1 MSNLLR
7 RMAPAVFVG
16 TAAVLVVSNASN
28 GAPVA
33 ADATS
38 APTDATATPQ
48 QRGDGFRLFG
58 GDDDHEREWFGHD
71 EDDDHEDDEYEDDE
85 YEDDGYAPPV
95 QPQPAPAPNSAGSTT
110 GGTVSGGQGTGTC
123 TAAEVTGP
131 VARTEWGPVQVAAK
145 VQNGRVCSVR
155 TIQYPDGDRKSVSI
169 NARALPAIEQQVLAV
184 GDASFDGVSGAT
196 VTTEG
201 YRDSLQA
208 ILDQAR

>member
-16 TAAVLVVSNASN
+16 TAAVLVVSNASS

-33 ADATS
+33 ADATTTT
-38 APTDATATPQ
+38 PTDAAQAPQ
-48 QRGDGFRLFG
+48 QRDGFRLFG
-58 GDDDHEREWFGHD
+58 DDDDDHHDDDWFGHD
-71 EDDDHEDDEYEDDE
+71 DQDDEYEDDE
-85 YEDDGYAPPV
+85 YTPPV
-95 QPQPAPAPNSAGSTT
+95 QTQPAPAPAPNTGTGSTT
-110 GGTVSGGQGTGTC
+110 GGTASQGTGTC
-123 TAAEVTGP
+123 TATEVTGP
-131 VARTEWGPVQVAAK
+131 VVRTEWGPVQVAAK
-145 VQNGRVCSVR
+145 VQNGQVCAVR

-169 NARALPAIEQQVLAV
+169 NARALPVIEQQVLAA

>member
-16 TAAVLVVSNASN
+16 TAAVLVVSNASS

-33 ADATS
+33 ADATTTT
-38 APTDATATPQ
+38 PTDAAQAPQ
-48 QRGDGFRLFG
+48 QRDGFRLFG
-58 GDDDHEREWFGHD
+58 DDDDDHHDDDWFGHD
-71 EDDDHEDDEYEDDE
+71 DHDDEYEDDE
-85 YEDDGYAPPV
+85 YTPPV
-95 QPQPAPAPNSAGSTT
+95 QTQPAPAPNTGTGSTT
-110 GGTVSGGQGTGTC
+110 GGTASQGTGTC
-123 TAAEVTGP
+123 TATEVTGP
-131 VARTEWGPVQVAAK
+131 VVRTEWGPVQVAAK
-145 VQNGRVCSVR
+145 VQNGQVCAVR

-169 NARALPAIEQQVLAV
+169 NARALPAIEQQVLAA

>member
-16 TAAVLVVSNASN
+16 TAAVLVVSNASS

-33 ADATS
+33 ADATTTT
-38 APTDATATPQ
+38 PTDAAPAPQ
-48 QRGDGFRLFG
+48 QRDGFRLFG
-58 GDDDHEREWFGHD
+58 DDDDDHHEDDWFGHD
-71 EDDDHEDDEYEDDE
+71 DHDDEYEDDE
-85 YEDDGYAPPV
+85 YTPPV
-95 QPQPAPAPNSAGSTT
+95 QTQPAPAPNTGTGSTT
-110 GGTVSGGQGTGTC
+110 GGTASQGTGTC
-123 TAAEVTGP
+123 TATEVTGP
-131 VARTEWGPVQVAAK
+131 VVRTEWGPVQVAAK
-145 VQNGRVCSVR
+145 VQNGQVCAVR

-169 NARALPAIEQQVLAV
+169 NARALPVIEQQVLAA

>member
-7 RMAPAVFVG
+7 RIAPAVFVG
-16 TAAVLVVSNASN
+16 TAAVLVVSNASS

-33 ADATS
+33 
-38 APTDATATPQ
+38 TDATNTPTDSTTASQ
-48 QRGDGFRLFG
+48 QRGEGFRLFG
-58 GDDDHEREWFGHD
+58 DDDDHEREWFGHD
-71 EDDDHEDDEYEDDE
+71 DDDDE
-85 YEDDGYAPPV
+85 YAPPV
-95 QPQPAPAPNSAGSTT
+95 QAQPAPAPNTSGGTT
-110 GGTVSGGQGTGTC
+110 GGGAEAQGAGTC

-131 VARTEWGPVQVAAK
+131 VVRTEWGPVQVAAK
-145 VQNGRVCSVR
+145 VQGGQVCAVR
-155 TIQYPDGDRKSVSI
+155 TIQFPDGDRKSVSI
-169 NARALPAIEQQVLAV
+169 NARALPMIEQQVVAA

>member
-16 TAAVLVVSNASN
+16 TAAVLVVSNASS

-33 ADATS
+33 ADAT
-38 APTDATATPQ
+38 ATTPTNAAQ
-48 QRGDGFRLFG
+48 AAQHREGFRLFG
-58 GDDDHEREWFGHD
+58 DDDDDQHEDDWFGR
-71 EDDDHEDDEYEDDE
+71 DDHDDEYEDDE
-85 YEDDGYAPPV
+85 YAPPAQT
-95 QPQPAPAPNSAGSTT
+95 QPLPAPNSGTGSTS
-110 GGTVSGGQGTGTC
+110 GGTASQGTGTC
-123 TAAEVTGP
+123 TATEVTGP
-131 VARTEWGPVQVAAK
+131 VVRTEWGPVQVAAR
-145 VQNGRVCSVR
+145 VQNGRVCAVR
-155 TIQYPDGDRKSVSI
+155 AIQYPDGDRKSVSI
-169 NARALPAIEQQVLAV
+169 NTRALPAIEQQVLAA